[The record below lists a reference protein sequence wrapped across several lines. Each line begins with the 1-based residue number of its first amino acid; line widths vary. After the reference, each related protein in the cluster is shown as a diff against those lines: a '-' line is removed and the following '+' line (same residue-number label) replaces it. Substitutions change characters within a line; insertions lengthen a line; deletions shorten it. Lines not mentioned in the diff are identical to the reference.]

1 MDKAWIA
8 LHVRTGTEA
17 DVLRALEAKEGAE
30 ALAPMEQILRR
41 KDGCARRIIR
51 PLLPGY
57 VLVCW
62 ERSGNLWHRI
72 RRITGV
78 IRILGGY
85 PPGEIPENQI
95 AVVRALDGVLS
106 GGFPRPGQPRGWTHQ
121 HHGRAARALWRQD
134 RFRQRAGGASQAR
147 GGAAGRAAHRERQH
161 RPQQTG

>member
-85 PPGEIPENQI
+85 PPGRDPGKTRSPLCGRWM
-95 AVVRALDGVLS
+95 AYCRRVPP
-106 GGFPRPGQPRGWTHQ
+106 PRP
-121 HHGRAARALWRQD
+121 AARMDAPASREGRSRPMAAD
-134 RFRQRAGGASQAR
+134 RFRQRA
-147 GGAAGRAAHRERQH
+147 AGRARLAEVCW
-161 RPQQTG
+161 TSSAS